1 MGVALRA
8 AEWYNADMKG
18 TEVKDNY
25 KWWALGLLWVAFFL
39 QQGTRQL
46 FGPSVPA
53 ICASLGVDKVA
64 IGVVGTVFAMTYGIC
79 VPFAGLTADLFNR
92 KWMVTIGVAVF
103 CLGIFASGFVA
114 SIGLLILTYGI
125 LNGFGQTFYYP
136 SATSLVSQLHR
147 ESRATAISILQLG
160 LYIGIVGCGSLA
172 GFLAGRGGESWRL
185 PFWIFGGLG
194 LAWAVAL
201 AVFLKDT
208 KPVTAVSQ
216 SNNLN
221 NPNNRTTSDK
231 PSIREALI
239 AVVSKPTAICVT
251 LGLAMMIYVD
261 IGFKN
266 WMPTHLQNTF
276 MDACPY
282 LQRWSGLHAVL
293 WHYLGAIIGVLVG
306 SRIGDR
312 LVKGRPGIRLELGVA
327 GLGLAIP
334 FIVWMALSPTFLQCC
349 IAMFVFG
356 VFRGVYDSNF
366 MASFF
371 DVVNPRYHA
380 SGVGIMM
387 CVAFLFG
394 SLSSTVLPWIAKVLN
409 GNMAYSMASL
419 AGFYLVGGLILV
431 LSRVRFLKRD
441 LAQR

>member
-1 MGVALRA
+1 
-8 AEWYNADMKG
+8 MK
-18 TEVKDNY
+18 KIDY
-25 KWWALGLLWVAFFL
+25 KWTALALLWVAFFL

-53 ICASLGVDKVA
+53 MCLSLGIDKVA

-103 CLGIFASGFVA
+103 CLGIFLSGFVA
-114 SIGLLILTYGI
+114 SVGVLIVTYGI
-125 LNGFGQTFYYP
+125 LNGLGQTFYYP
-136 SATSLVSQLHR
+136 SASSLVSQLHKD
-147 ESRATAISILQLG
+147 SRATAMSILQLG
-160 LYIGIVGCGSLA
+160 LYIGIVGCGGLA
-172 GFLAGRGGESWRL
+172 GYLAGKGGDHWRM

-201 AVFLKDT
+201 AFFLRDT
-208 KPVTAVSQ
+208 KPATASTAQ
-216 SNNLN
+216 DAQ
-221 NPNNRTTSDK
+221 TTSK
-231 PSIREALI
+231 PRIREACA
-239 AVVSKPTAICVT
+239 AVFAKPTALCVA

-266 WMPTHLQNTF
+266 WMPSHLQGSF
-276 MDACPY
+276 LDSCPF
-282 LQRWSGLHAVL
+282 LKQWAGLHAVL
-293 WHYLGAIIGVLVG
+293 WHYLGAVLGILVG
-306 SRIGDR
+306 SRFGDR
-312 LVKGRPGIRLELGVA
+312 FVKGRPGIRLELGMV

-334 FIVWMALSPTFLQCC
+334 FIIWMAMTPSFILCC
-349 IAMFVFG
+349 VAMFGFG

-387 CVAFLFG
+387 CIAFLFG
-394 SLSSTVLPWIAKVLN
+394 SLSSTVLPWIAKAFN
-409 GNMAYSMASL
+409 GDMSYSMASL
-419 AGFYLVGGLILV
+419 AAFYFVGMLIILLARMV
-431 LSRVRFLKRD
+431 FLKRD
-441 LAQR
+441 LVA